1 MKIQE
6 YLDDIK
12 GDFHKR
18 HGFEF
23 GFDNSQSDAHFDLTT
38 QSAMGYLQG
47 LLMSGKV
54 SELKELVSEGGDAM
68 MESEY
73 YQALMQK
80 CVQSYYALDWD
91 NERKELLAQ
100 KALYTAFEGLKDKFE
115 AGGFAKDMAGVMA
128 FMGLD
133 SGMLGMLGKMGGM
146 FGGLGKI
153 FK

>member
-6 YLDDIK
+6 YLNDIK

-23 GFDNSQSDAHFDLTT
+23 GFDSGQSDAHFDLTT

-54 SELKELVSEGGDAM
+54 SELKELVSKGGDAM

-73 YQALMQK
+73 YQELMQK

-91 NERKELLAQ
+91 KERKEQLAQ
-100 KALYTAFEGLKDKFE
+100 KALYTAFEGLREKFE
-115 AGGFAKDMAGVMA
+115 TGGFTKDMKGVMS
-128 FMGLD
+128 FLGLD

-146 FGGLGKI
+146 FGGLGKM

>member
-6 YLDDIK
+6 YLNDIK
-12 GDFHKR
+12 GDFHER
-18 HGFEF
+18 HGLEF
-23 GFDNSQSDAHFDLTT
+23 DFDSAQSEAHFDLTT

-54 SELKELVSEGGDAM
+54 NELKELVSEGGDAM

-80 CVQSYYALDWD
+80 CVDSYYALDWD
-91 NERKELLAQ
+91 KERKEELAQ
-100 KALYTAFEGLKDKFE
+100 KALYTAFEGLKEKFE
-115 AGGFAKDMAGVMA
+115 SGGYEKDMKGVMA
-128 FMGLD
+128 FMGLE
-133 SGMLGMLGKMGGM
+133 SGVLGMLGKMGGM
-146 FGGLGKI
+146 FGGLGKM